1 MTLRHLRAAALA
13 AALLTTACATVP
25 ASAPAADPEAAASPA
40 PNPVGTFNFR
50 SNVQGRD
57 FDGVIRIARAASG
70 AFTGTVTTPL
80 TGELAVRSVD
90 VQGSSIRVTAQGRM
104 GDAVLTMNFTG
115 ASFTGDWTYGPSSG
129 RMTGSASP
137 AS

>member
-1 MTLRHLRAAALA
+1 MSLRCFRAAALA
-13 AALLTTACATVP
+13 AALVTTACATAP
-25 ASAPAADPEAAASPA
+25 ASGPAAGPEVVASST

-57 FDGVIRIARAASG
+57 FDGIIRIARAESG
-70 AFTGTVTTPL
+70 AYTGTVTTPL
-80 TGELAVRSVD
+80 TGELSVRSVH

-115 ASFTGDWTYGPSSG
+115 ANFTGDWTYGPSSG
-129 RMTGSASP
+129 RMTGSA
-137 AS
+137 AHAA